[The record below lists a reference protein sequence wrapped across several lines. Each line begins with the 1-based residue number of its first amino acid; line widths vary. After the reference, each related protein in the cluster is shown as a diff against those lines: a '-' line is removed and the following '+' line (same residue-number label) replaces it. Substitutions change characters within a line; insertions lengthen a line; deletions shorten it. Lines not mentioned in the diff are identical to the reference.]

1 MEPYTTQISNRLA
14 ESDKY
19 LTELVIQLSRIA
31 DKLTGPVPTEATLSP
46 KDINKPA
53 GMMEQI
59 VGQTNILNRRIQ
71 GLGDVINRLQSL

>member
-1 MEPYTTQISNRLA
+1 MDPYTTQISNRLA

-31 DKLTGPVPTEATLSP
+31 DKLTGPVPTEATLSQ
-46 KDINKPA
+46 KDINKPS

-71 GLGDVINRLQSL
+71 GLGEVINRLQSL